1 MDDLRIIELYF
12 DRNEQAITET
22 DTKYG
27 KLCHSIAYNILNN
40 HEDSEECLNDTWLS
54 AWNYMPPKRPSRL
67 AVFVGRIT
75 RGLAI
80 DCFRR
85 KHAAKRPDARRTDV
99 CLEMD
104 ELSLSYTIEDQM
116 AERELIKEIEKFL
129 QKLPEADRDIFIRR
143 YWYLDSI
150 KEIAKRHKVSAGC
163 VKTNLCR
170 NRKKLFRI
178 LEREAMG
185 EGEWNEKRV

>member
-1 MDDLRIIELYF
+1 MEDTEIIDLFWERKESAIQELSCKYSGYCYKIA
-12 DRNEQAITET
+12 RNLLE
-22 DTKYG
+22 
-27 KLCHSIAYNILNN
+27 S

-80 DCFRR
+80 DCFRK
-85 KHAAKRPDARRTDV
+85 KHAAKRPDACRTDV

-116 AERELIKEIEKFL
+116 AE
-129 QKLPEADRDIFIRR
+129 QPQ
-143 YWYLDSI
+143 
-150 KEIAKRHKVSAGC
+150 SAGGC
-163 VKTNLCR
+163 ERNCHQNRPDVAGAGGFVPLCG
-170 NRKKLFRI
+170 NHQ
-178 LEREAMG
+178 
-185 EGEWNEKRV
+185 